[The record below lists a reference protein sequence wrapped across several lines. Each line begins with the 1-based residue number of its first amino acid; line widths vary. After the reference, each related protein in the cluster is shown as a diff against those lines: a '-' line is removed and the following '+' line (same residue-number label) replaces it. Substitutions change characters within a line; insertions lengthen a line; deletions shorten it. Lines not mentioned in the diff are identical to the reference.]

1 MDERQACWEGNH
13 LMYIPD
19 KGDIVTL
26 DFDPSAGKEIM
37 KRRPAF
43 VISRKMFNEHTGFA
57 VVAPITSTIRGM
69 KLEVV
74 LPESLST
81 QGAVLIHQVK
91 SLDFSNRQIK
101 FVERAPKQ
109 ITDKVTELAKII
121 MS

>member
-1 MDERQACWEGNH
+1 
-13 LMYIPD
+13 MYIPD

-26 DFDPSAGKEIM
+26 DFDSSAGKEIM

-91 SLDFSNRQIK
+91 SLDFSNRQIR
-101 FVERAPKQ
+101 FVEKAPKH
-109 ITDKVTELAKII
+109 ITEKVSELTKVII
-121 MS
+121 S

>member
-1 MDERQACWEGNH
+1 V
-13 LMYIPD
+13 YVPD
-19 KGDIVTL
+19 KGDIVSL

-57 VVAPITSTIRGM
+57 VVAPITSTVRGM

-74 LPESLST
+74 LPDALST
-81 QGAVLIHQVK
+81 KGAVLIHQVK

-101 FVERAPKQ
+101 FIEKAPKN
-109 ITDKVTELAKII
+109 ITDKATELTKLII
-121 MS
+121 S